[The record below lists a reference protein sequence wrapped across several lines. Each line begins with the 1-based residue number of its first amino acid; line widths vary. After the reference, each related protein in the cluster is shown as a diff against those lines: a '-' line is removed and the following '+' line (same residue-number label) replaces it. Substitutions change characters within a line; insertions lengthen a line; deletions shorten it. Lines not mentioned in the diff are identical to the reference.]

1 MKENLKNDDFFFIYF
16 LLYISASYRWRQV
29 VSKNPNKG
37 PFSGMKAIIHSTDS
51 RKGAFA
57 RMIFLGKGSVL
68 EDVFPPYRNVPE
80 ATHCIAEP
88 KKLPNISIDFD
99 AMAKQRIAVVG
110 PLYLNEYI
118 IQDPLPDAED
128 SLLDEYKPFWNKYKM
143 Q

>member
-1 MKENLKNDDFFFIYF
+1 
-16 LLYISASYRWRQV
+16 
-29 VSKNPNKG
+29 
-37 PFSGMKAIIHSTDS
+37 MKAIIHSTDS

-68 EDVFPPYRNVPE
+68 EDVYPPYRNVPE

-88 KKLPNISIDFD
+88 KKLPNVSIDFD
-99 AMAKQRIAVVG
+99 AMARQRIAVVG

-118 IQDPLPDAED
+118 IQDPLPDVED
-128 SLLDEYKPFWNKYKM
+128 SLLEEYKPFWKKYKM

>member
-1 MKENLKNDDFFFIYF
+1 
-16 LLYISASYRWRQV
+16 
-29 VSKNPNKG
+29 
-37 PFSGMKAIIHSTDS
+37 
-51 RKGAFA
+51 
-57 RMIFLGKGSVL
+57 MIFLGKGSVL

-128 SLLDEYKPFWNKYKM
+128 SLLDEYKPFWEKYKM